1 MNHHLIL
8 NIFQSQAAD
17 LTGEQGLE
25 MIRLVM
31 EEARSRSIPITICIR
46 DRHDNMVA
54 QVRMK
59 EALLGS
65 VSLACDKARTSAL
78 FPFPSKAIQMF
89 PSLALSNGIISSVAG
104 GLPLISGGAAVGSI
118 GVSGAMTGAED
129 EEIAQVAVDNLD
141 QILANF

>member
-1 MNHHLIL
+1 MILSMLLI
-8 NIFQSQAAD
+8 
-17 LTGEQGLE
+17 
-25 MIRLVM
+25 V
-31 EEARSRSIPITICIR
+31 SI
-46 DRHDNMVA
+46 V

-59 EALLGS
+59 GALLGS